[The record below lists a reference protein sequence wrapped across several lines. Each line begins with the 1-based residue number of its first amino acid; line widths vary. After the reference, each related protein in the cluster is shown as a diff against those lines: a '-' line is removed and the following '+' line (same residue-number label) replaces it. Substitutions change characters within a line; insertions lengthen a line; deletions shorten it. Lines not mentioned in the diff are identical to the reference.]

1 MTKTK
6 NQFWHHGSFKENH
19 GGFGG
24 IQLSYAYLGCRLEFQ
39 YTNVLNGSCI
49 RSFDYFNL
57 WVFHENKN
65 KRRPVSCEYV
75 GYLEQSAIALLES
88 LAPRWSWRLELVCL
102 GNRFHINNQDDNTLA
117 NFKKFNED

>member
-1 MTKTK
+1 MKCNDQKK

-19 GGFGG
+19 GEFGG

-57 WVFHENKN
+57 WIFHENKN
-65 KRRPVSCEYV
+65 KKRLVNCEYV
-75 GYLEQSAIALLES
+75 GYLGQSAIALL
-88 LAPRWSWRLELVCL
+88 
-102 GNRFHINNQDDNTLA
+102 
-117 NFKKFNED
+117 